1 MRSCRQAMPAE
12 IRIGAVLAGFRLKSL
27 IGQGAMGAVYLAE
40 GRETGATV
48 ALKLLTPELTEDK
61 RFRQRFMR
69 EAEIAASL
77 AHPHIVPILTFGEE
91 DGRLYLAMAHVGG
104 SDLHELLR
112 REGRLEPAR
121 TLHLIGHVAAALDAA
136 HAAGLVHR
144 DVKPANI
151 LVAGEAVEEHAYVC
165 DFGLARHIS
174 SVSSLTGDR
183 GFVGTIDYVPP
194 EQIAG
199 GTIDRRADV
208 YSLGC
213 VLYECLTGE
222 RPFGRESELALV
234 YAHLNEAP
242 PRVTNL
248 SPELPETVDRVV
260 ATALAKE
267 PDDRYA
273 SCGELVAALKA
284 ALAGKPFGRRSR
296 RRRRWVVAT
305 VGLLVAAALGIA
317 GYVTTRGETSAAG
330 APAITQT
337 SIGGAVLGK
346 SQATYMNRFGGYKE
360 FELTESDPPIPGL
373 SFGQPQLAVYFRV
386 TPFAADVITTWNRN
400 LRTAAGV
407 GPCSTIAEMKKAYGD
422 AVQPSTFGTSPD
434 GKKVWS
440 WVVGRNLLFATQ
452 NHRTISVVALYV
464 GSPPDLRPGS
474 PQSFANF
481 IAALET
487 PCI

>member
-1 MRSCRQAMPAE
+1 MST
-12 IRIGAVLAGFRLKSL
+12 GSVLAGYRLKSL

-40 GRETGATV
+40 GREAGGDV
-48 ALKLLTPELTEDK
+48 ALKLLTPELTEDE

-69 EAEIAASL
+69 EAELAASL
-77 AHPHIVPILTFGEE
+77 DHRHVVPILAFGEE
-91 DGRLYLAMAHVGG
+91 DGRLYLAMAYVEGL
-104 SDLHELLR
+104 DLHELLR
-112 REGRLEPAR
+112 REGRLEAAR
-121 TLHLIGHVAAALDAA
+121 TLHLLGHVAAALDAA
-136 HAAGLVHR
+136 HSAGLVHR

-151 LVAGEAVEEHAYVC
+151 LVGGLPGAEHAYVC
-165 DFGLARHIS
+165 DFGVARHMS

-199 GTIDRRADV
+199 GSIDRRADV

-222 RPFGRESELALV
+222 RPFDRESELALV
-234 YAHLNEAP
+234 YAHLNDPP
-242 PRVTNL
+242 PRVTDL
-248 SPELPETVDRVV
+248 RPELPETLDRVV

-267 PDDRYA
+267 PNDRFA
-273 SCGELVAALKA
+273 SCGELVASFRA
-284 ALAGKPFGRRSR
+284 ALAGEPFGRRSR
-296 RRRRWVVAT
+296 RRRRSVVAT
-305 VGLLVAAALGIA
+305 VGLLVAAAVAIG

-330 APAITQT
+330 PPTITQT

-346 SQATYMNRFGGYKE
+346 SEGSYMNQFGGYKE
-360 FELTESDPPIPGL
+360 YELTESDPPIPGL

-386 TPFAADVITTWNRN
+386 TPNAADVITTWNKN
-400 LRTAAGV
+400 LRTAAGI
-407 GPCSTIAEMKKAYGD
+407 GPCSTIAEMKKAYGN
-422 AVQPSTFGTSPD
+422 AVVPSRFGTSPD
-434 GKKVWS
+434 GKRVTS
-440 WVVGRNLLFATQ
+440 WVVGRNLLFSTQ
-452 NHRTISVVALYV
+452 NQRTISVVALYM
-464 GSPPDLRPGS
+464 GSPPDSRPGS